1 MIIQI
6 KGKVKFNITLDPTT
20 WIFDDRKV
28 TFEQMEAGKKNG
40 VEPILFI
47 DNKAWNRDILESGVK
62 PPTLNSEKKFK
73 KQELLTESF
82 VINMEPFITNAEPED
97 ATIIRL
103 TNGTDTE
110 DIPLSQ
116 LTNLYFY
123 FAKEGKRLY
132 EDGLVDA
139 FIYDGKYSHEI
150 KHVTGIELI

>member
-28 TFEQMEAGKKNG
+28 TFEQMESGKKTG

-82 VINMEPFITNAEPED
+82 VINMEPFITNAEPYD
-97 ATIIRL
+97 ASIIRL
-103 TNGTDTE
+103 SNENDVQ

-116 LTNLYFY
+116 LPDLYFY

-139 FIYDGKYSHEI
+139 FVYDGEYTHRIE
-150 KHVTGIELI
+150 HVTNIELI